1 MNNHDMAGFVSG
13 LRSTF
18 NTGRTRPLSWRREQ
32 LGRLRAMIA
41 ELEGEIHAALEEDL
55 GKPSFES
62 WLGETGFVTSEI
74 DYAAKR
80 LGSWMKPR
88 RVRTPILNQPG
99 SSYVRPEP
107 LGVALIIGAWN
118 YPFLIS
124 IMPLVGAI
132 AAGNCAVVKPSEI
145 SAGTS
150 AVIARGVRDYLDGE
164 AIRVVEG
171 GVPET
176 TDLLKEQFDYIFYTG
191 GGIVGRI
198 VMEAAAR
205 NLTPVTLE
213 LGGKSPCLVDRG
225 VDLEVAARRIAW
237 GRFLNAGQTCV
248 APDYVLAH
256 EEIEEELLDHLKSTV
271 RRFYGADPRQ
281 SPDYARIVNEKHF
294 GRLEALLGSGE
305 VVTGGQTD
313 ASDLYI
319 APTILRNVAPDSPV
333 MAEEIFGPILPVLA
347 VPGIEAAISFVNAR
361 PRPQALYLFSRD
373 EGAKKGIIEHTSSG
387 SVCINDVVVHMLE
400 RELPFGGVGPSGMG
414 AYTGRAS
421 FETFSHRKSVL
432 KKSLRFD
439 VPLRYPPYSD
449 SKLKWL
455 KRLV

>member
-1 MNNHDMAGFVSG
+1 MNNHDMSGLVAG

-18 NTGRTRPLSWRREQ
+18 NAGRTRPLSWRREQ
-32 LGRLRAMIA
+32 LGRLKAMIA
-41 ELEGEIHAALEEDL
+41 DLEGELFAALEEDL
-55 GKPSFES
+55 GKPGFES

-74 DYAAKR
+74 DYAVKR
-80 LGSWMKPR
+80 VGFWMKPR
-88 RVRTPILNQPG
+88 WVRTSMLNQPG
-99 SSYVRPEP
+99 SSYVHPEP

-124 IMPLVGAI
+124 ILPLVGAI
-132 AAGNCAVVKPSEI
+132 AAGNCAVVKPSEV
-145 SAGTS
+145 SANTS
-150 AVIARGVRDYLDGE
+150 AVIARGVRDYLDGD

-176 TDLLKEQFDYIFYTG
+176 TALLKEQFDHIFYTG

-225 VDLEVAARRIAW
+225 VDLKVAARRIAW

-248 APDYVLAH
+248 SPDYVLAH
-256 EEIEEELLDHLKSTV
+256 EEIEEELLDHLKSAL

-281 SPDYARIVNEKHF
+281 SPDYARIINEMHF

-319 APTILRNVAPDSPV
+319 APTILRNVVPDSPV

-361 PRPQALYLFSRD
+361 PRPLALYLFSSD
-373 EGAKKGIIEHTSSG
+373 EGTKKRIIERTSSG
-387 SVCINDVVVHMLE
+387 SVCINDVVVHLLE
-400 RELPFGGVGPSGMG
+400 PELPFGGVGHSGMG
-414 AYTGRAS
+414 EYTGRAS

-439 VPLRYPPYSD
+439 VPLRYPPYNN